1 MRRLIALAIPGGPRF
16 LTELRAAFEAG
27 DAVLPLD
34 PRLPRTATRRVLDA
48 LAPEVVVDESGD
60 RTTVAGGRPVEA
72 GDALVVPTSGTTG
85 EPKGVVLT
93 RDAVV
98 ASALATSA
106 QLNVDPARD
115 RWLACLPL
123 AHVGG
128 LSVLTRSLVTGTPV
142 EVQARFEVEDVLR
155 ANRAGATLV
164 SLVST
169 ALARLG
175 DGAGGF
181 RTVLLGGG
189 PPPPSR
195 PPNAVATYGMTETG
209 SGIVYDGYPLAGVE
223 LRTAPDGEVEVRCPM
238 LFRGYRDGTDPRS
251 PDGWFATGDA
261 GAIDPSGRLRLHG
274 RCSDLV
280 ISGGENVWPAV
291 VERVVGRHPAVAD
304 VAVAG
309 RPDPEWGE
317 RVVAIVVA
325 APAAGR
331 PPVLEELRDLVK
343 EELGPWS
350 APRELLLVDALP
362 RSPGGKLLRR
372 ELPALLRGTSD

>member
-1 MRRLIALAIPGGPRF
+1 VHRLVALAVPGGPRF
-16 LTELRAAFEAG
+16 LTELASAFDAG
-27 DAVLPLD
+27 DAVLPVD
-34 PRLPRTATRRVLDA
+34 PRLPAPATRRLLDA
-48 LAPEVVVDESGD
+48 LAPGVVVDEHGG
-60 RTTVAGGRPVEA
+60 RTALPGGRPVED
-72 GDALVVPTSGTTG
+72 GDALVVPTSGTSG

-106 QLNVDPARD
+106 RLGADPSRD

-128 LSVLTRSLVTGTPV
+128 LSVITRSLVTGTPV
-142 EVQARFEVEDVLR
+142 EVHPRFEVEAVAR
-155 ANRAGATLV
+155 ANRDGATLV
-164 SLVST
+164 SLVAT

-175 DGAGGF
+175 ERAAGF
-181 RTVLLGGG
+181 RKVLLGGG
-189 PPPPSR
+189 PPPPAP

-209 SGIVYDGYPLAGVE
+209 SGIVYDGYPLEGVE
-223 LRTAPDGEVEVRCPM
+223 LRISPGGEVEVRGPM
-238 LFRGYRDGTDPRS
+238 LFRGYRDGTDPRR

-261 GAIDPSGRLRLHG
+261 GALDASGRLTLHG

-291 VERVVGRHPAVAD
+291 VEQVVGRHPSVGD

-309 RPDPEWGE
+309 RPDPDWGE
-317 RVVAIVVA
+317 RVVAIVVT
-325 APAAGR
+325 AAGADR
-331 PPVLEELRDLVK
+331 PPALEELRDLVK
-343 EELGPWS
+343 AELGPWS

-362 RSPGGKLLRR
+362 RSAGGKLLRHR
-372 ELPALLRGTSD
+372 LPPLLAGPAG

>member
-1 MRRLIALAIPGGPRF
+1 VRRLVALAMPGGPRF
-16 LTELRAAFEAG
+16 LIELEAAFEAG
-27 DAVLPLD
+27 DAVLPVD
-34 PRLPRTATRRVLDA
+34 PRLPPPAARRLLEVM
-48 LAPEVVVDESGD
+48 APCLLVDEAGR
-60 RTTVAGGRPVEA
+60 RTSLNGSRPVEA

-93 RDAVV
+93 REAVV
-98 ASALATSA
+98 ASALASSA
-106 QLNVDPARD
+106 RLRVDPSSD

-128 LSVLTRSLVTGTPV
+128 LSVLTRALVTGTPV
-142 EVQARFEVEDVLR
+142 EIHPRFEVEAVRR
-155 ANRAGATLV
+155 ANGAGATLV
-164 SLVST
+164 SLVAR

-175 DGAGGF
+175 AGAAGF

-189 PPPPSR
+189 PPPAAP

-209 SGIVYDGYPLAGVE
+209 SGIVYDGWPLEGVE
-223 LRTAPDGEVEVRCPM
+223 LRTEPDGEVSVRCPM
-238 LFRGYRDGTDPRS
+238 LFRGYRDGTDPRDS
-251 PDGWFATGDA
+251 AGWFATGDA
-261 GAIDPSGRLRLHG
+261 GAIDGAGRLTLHG

-291 VERVVGRHPAVAD
+291 VEEVVGRHPAVAE

-309 RPDPEWGE
+309 RPDAEWGE

-325 APAAGR
+325 AAGAER
-331 PPVLEELRDLVK
+331 PPALEELRDLVRA
-343 EELGPWS
+343 ELGAWS

-362 RSPGGKLLRR
+362 RSPGGKLLRTH
-372 ELPALLRGTSD
+372 LPRLLADR